1 MKCNICG
8 DEVKTNCDW
17 RQGRC
22 PHRTPLLTE
31 YHFRYVNLW
40 QSIKEWFRKD
50 DCSCGHKH

>member
-50 DCSCGHKH
+50 ECDCGHKH

>member
-1 MKCNICG
+1 MKCNACG
-8 DEVKTNCDW
+8 DEIKIDCDW

-40 QSIKEWFRKD
+40 QSIKEWFKKD
-50 DCSCGHKH
+50 ECDCGHKH

>member
-50 DCSCGHKH
+50 DCDCGHKH